1 MWLRLAYGAWF
12 GGNMAAKKKSASRKS
27 AAKKTAKTRKARKA
41 GNKTATTRK
50 RRRSVAKKAVVTRR
64 ARPAAVPAAVAEIDA
79 RIAIVRAN
87 LRELTEQAAAS
98 SGASTEELLS
108 DRITER
114 EAQLKILIKEREER
128 ARRG

>member
-1 MWLRLAYGAWF
+1 
-12 GGNMAAKKKSASRKS
+12 MAAKKKSASRKS
-27 AAKKTAKTRKARKA
+27 AAKKTAKTRKARAA
-41 GNKTATTRK
+41 GNKAASTRK
-50 RRRSVAKKAVVTRR
+50 RRSVAKKAVVTRR

-114 EAQLKILIKEREER
+114 EAQLRILIKEREER